1 MKRVTAFVKPM
12 SMHILEDYF
21 ERIGYPVLKMCIKD
35 DSQVAA
41 RSIFWR
47 DEEYIVD
54 VIKNIKIEVVLEE
67 NVVED
72 AVQNISKY
80 LYEEDGSNCKYDYA
94 LRLKS
99 SMVKKN
105 IMTEDGRWVSLP
117 PKQKRV
123 IQEEERFEQRQEV
136 LEITD
141 VLY

>member
-21 ERIGYPVLKMCIKD
+21 ERIGYPILKMCIKD
-35 DSQVAA
+35 SSQVAV

-54 VIKNIKIEVVLEE
+54 VIKNVKIEVVLEE
-67 NVVED
+67 NVVEE
-72 AVQNISKY
+72 AVQNISKH
-80 LYEEDGSNCKYDYA
+80 LYKEDGNNCKYDYA

-105 IMTEDGRWVSLP
+105 IITEDGRWVSLP
-117 PKQKRV
+117 PKQKQV
-123 IQEEERFEQRQEV
+123 IQEESPFEQQQEV
-136 LEITD
+136 LEIMD
-141 VLY
+141 VLH